1 MSEPD
6 LAARTLQ
13 VAEEVAAECE
23 RHGVACAVIG
33 AMALAAHNYPRA
45 TEDFDLATDVDPF
58 RRLEPIAKA
67 LRVRGYDVELVTP
80 DEQDPLGGVL
90 NVTGPD
96 FHLVQV
102 VNFENP
108 YTTTVTPATAA
119 IRNAVQNL
127 GTSPLKVVS
136 LPDLIALK
144 LYAGGPKSRAD
155 VAELLMR
162 NGPLDLS
169 AIRAACAPAGLG
181 EALEKLLVELGIR

>member
-1 MSEPD
+1 MSESD
-6 LAARTLQ
+6 FAARTLQ
-13 VAEEVAAECE
+13 VAEDVAAECE

-58 RRLEPIAKA
+58 RSLEPVARA
-67 LRVRGYDVELVTP
+67 LRGRGYEVELVTP
-80 DEQDPLGGVL
+80 DAEDPLGGVL
-90 NVTGPD
+90 NITGAD

-108 YTTTVTPATAA
+108 YTTAVTPATAA

-127 GTSPLKVVS
+127 GTSRLKVVA

-155 VAELLMR
+155 VVELLAR
-162 NGPLDLS
+162 NQPLDLV

-181 EALEKLLVELGIR
+181 EVLEKLLAELGLE